1 MTLKTMLSKRHHRK
15 KEYIQ
20 YDFIYNLQWK
30 KSEQWLSGIEGGES
44 IDSKG
49 VWQTE
54 FSEMKIFC
62 VLIVM
67 VATQVTFAK
76 NKQTNTSIYTL
87 KMWILLHVN
96 DNSKLI
102 PKKER
107 IGKEKWR
114 RKGRREK
121 KRATTT
127 ETKSLQAVGQ
137 EQDSIVWH

>member
-1 MTLKTMLSKRHHRK
+1 MKEIRTVAVWDRGWGVDRQQRSMTDRILWDENILCLDCNGGYTGYICK
-15 KEYIQ
+15 K
-20 YDFIYNLQWK
+20 
-30 KSEQWLSGIEGGES
+30 
-44 IDSKG
+44 
-49 VWQTE
+49 
-54 FSEMKIFC
+54 
-62 VLIVM
+62 
-67 VATQVTFAK
+67 
-76 NKQTNTSIYTL
+76 KQTNTSTYTL

-137 EQDSIVWH
+137 EQDSTVWH